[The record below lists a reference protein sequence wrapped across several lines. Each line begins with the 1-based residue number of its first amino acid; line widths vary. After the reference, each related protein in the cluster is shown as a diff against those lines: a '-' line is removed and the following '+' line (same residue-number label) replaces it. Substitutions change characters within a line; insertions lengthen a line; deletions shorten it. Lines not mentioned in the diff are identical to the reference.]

1 MKMIHRILATYYYTL
16 IQDCLD
22 EKMKKHF
29 IEKLNYHESKL
40 ST

>member
-1 MKMIHRILATYYYTL
+1 MKIIHKFLATYYYTL

-22 EKMKKHF
+22 EKMKEHLLR
-29 IEKLNYHESKL
+29 KLHYHESKL